1 MRSRYIN
8 GTLLGPNEGIRQMPP
23 RFNKEPINLIH
34 RIPSQKQ
41 IDEARP
47 VPPAYGQVL
56 LQAGAICFNKVR
68 EFFTHVVR
76 YVGDTS
82 ARVRKPLALPDW
94 TKERLDAVER
104 FRGAGVGG
112 AHVVEEPTPLT
123 TQSLPPNVTILPNPV
138 PVQSKEVDELRA
150 CLVGQQDEIA
160 RLTSHIQELTS
171 LVSAQQQVLVH
182 LGKELETGEFSAAS
196 NGTAAA
202 TVKRNRVGRKK
213 PAGGESQTHPQ
224 ENNRPFPPQETA
236 DGPTLNV

>member
-1 MRSRYIN
+1 
-8 GTLLGPNEGIRQMPP
+8 MPP

-56 LQAGAICFNKVR
+56 LQAGALCLNKVR
-68 EFFTHVVR
+68 NFITNVVQ

-82 ARVRKPLALPDW
+82 ARVRKKPLALPDW
-94 TKERLDAVER
+94 TKERHETIER
-104 FRGAGVGG
+104 FGGQGVGQVN
-112 AHVVEEPTPLT
+112 VVEEH
-123 TQSLPPNVTILPNPV
+123 TQVAATSLAPNVTILQTPT
-138 PVQSKEVDELRA
+138 PVQSGEVADLRA

-182 LGKELETGEFSAAS
+182 LGKELETGEFSATS

-213 PAGGESQTHPQ
+213 PAVNESQAHPQ
-224 ENNRPFPPQETA
+224 GNEHPFPPQETE
-236 DGPTLNV
+236 GPSLNI

>member
-1 MRSRYIN
+1 
-8 GTLLGPNEGIRQMPP
+8 MPP

-56 LQAGAICFNKVR
+56 LQAGALCLSKVR
-68 EFFTHVVR
+68 NFFTHVVR

-82 ARVRKPLALPDW
+82 ARVKKPLALPDW
-94 TKERLDAVER
+94 TKERFETIER
-104 FRGAGVGG
+104 FGGQGVGRVN
-112 AHVVEEPTPLT
+112 VVEEQAQVAAT
-123 TQSLPPNVTILPNPV
+123 SLAPNVTILQTPT
-138 PVQSKEVDELRA
+138 PVQSGEVADLRA

-182 LGKELETGEFSAAS
+182 LGKELETGEFSATS

-213 PAGGESQTHPQ
+213 PAVGEAQTHPQ
-224 ENNRPFPPQETA
+224 GNEHPFPHQDAE
-236 DGPTLNV
+236 GPSLNL

>member
-1 MRSRYIN
+1 
-8 GTLLGPNEGIRQMPP
+8 MPP
-23 RFNKEPINLIH
+23 RFNKEPINLIN

-56 LQAGAICFNKVR
+56 LQAGALCLGKVR
-68 EFFTHVVR
+68 NFFTHVVR

-94 TKERLDAVER
+94 TKERHETAERFGGHRVER
-104 FRGAGVGG
+104 VS
-112 AHVVEEPTPLT
+112 VVEEHTKVAAT
-123 TQSLPPNVTILPNPV
+123 SLAPNVTILQTPAA
-138 PVQSKEVDELRA
+138 VQSGEVAELRA

-182 LGKELETGEFSAAS
+182 LGKELETGEFSAAP

-202 TVKRNRVGRKK
+202 TVKRNRVVRKK
-213 PAGGESQTHPQ
+213 PTASEAQTHHQ
-224 ENNRPFPPQETA
+224 GNEHQFPPQET
-236 DGPTLNV
+236 DGPSLNV

>member
-1 MRSRYIN
+1 
-8 GTLLGPNEGIRQMPP
+8 MPP
-23 RFNKEPINLIH
+23 RFNKEPINLIN

-56 LQAGAICFNKVR
+56 LQAGAMCLGKVR
-68 EFFTHVVR
+68 DFFAHVAH
-76 YVGDTS
+76 YVGERS

-94 TKERLDAVER
+94 TKDRLEVVER
-104 FRGAGVGG
+104 FGGHGTSRVNMVVGEQPQP
-112 AHVVEEPTPLT
+112 AATP
-123 TQSLPPNVTILPNPV
+123 SAPHVTILRQAA
-138 PVQSKEVDELRA
+138 PVQSGEVADLRA

-182 LGKELETGEFSAAS
+182 LGKELETGEFSATS

-213 PAGGESQTHPQ
+213 PTGSEAQGHLQGTE
-224 ENNRPFPPQETA
+224 RPFPSSDAE
-236 DGPTLNV
+236 GPSLNI

>member
-1 MRSRYIN
+1 
-8 GTLLGPNEGIRQMPP
+8 MPP

-56 LQAGAICFNKVR
+56 LQAGALCLSKVR
-68 EFFTHVVR
+68 NLFTHVVR

-94 TKERLDAVER
+94 TKERIETGER
-104 FRGAGVGG
+104 FRDAGTARMNVIEERTPVGE
-112 AHVVEEPTPLT
+112 H
-123 TQSLPPNVTILPNPV
+123 SLAPNVTILQNPS
-138 PVQSKEVDELRA
+138 PVQSKDVDELRA

-182 LGKELETGEFSAAS
+182 LGKELETGEFSTAS

-202 TVKRNRVGRKK
+202 TIKRNRVGRKK
-213 PAGGESQTHPQ
+213 PTIAESQTHPQ
-224 ENNRPFPPQETA
+224 GSDHAFPPKET
-236 DGPTLNV
+236 DGPALSI

>member
-1 MRSRYIN
+1 
-8 GTLLGPNEGIRQMPP
+8 MPP

-47 VPPAYGQVL
+47 MPPAYGQVL
-56 LQAGAICFNKVR
+56 LQAGALCLSKVR
-68 EFFTHVVR
+68 NFFTHVVR

-82 ARVRKPLALPDW
+82 ARVKKPLALPDW
-94 TKERLDAVER
+94 TKERFETIER
-104 FRGAGVGG
+104 FGGQGVGRVN
-112 AHVVEEPTPLT
+112 VVEEQAQVAAT
-123 TQSLPPNVTILPNPV
+123 SLAPNVTILQTPT
-138 PVQSKEVDELRA
+138 PVQSGEVADLRA

-182 LGKELETGEFSAAS
+182 LGKELETGEFSATS

-202 TVKRNRVGRKK
+202 TVKRNRVGRK
-213 PAGGESQTHPQ
+213 
-224 ENNRPFPPQETA
+224 
-236 DGPTLNV
+236 